1 MIFNGD
7 MTIWILAVGLLV
19 SVALAG
25 WRQGAIRAAFSL
37 VGILFAYWLAEPVG
51 GLFQPLLPILGVG
64 NPILTWAIAPVIG
77 FALVSAVFKFA
88 AFFVHHRVEMYYKY
102 KAGDLRLALWER
114 LNSRLGICLGLV
126 NGAAYFILVSFCLFN
141 LSYATT
147 QVAVAP
153 NQPASIQ
160 WVNQLGQDLQAT
172 GVAKAATAVATLP
185 PTYYKLADV
194 TGLLMQNP
202 QASQRLADYPALMSL
217 YERDDIQA
225 LLQDSALTNALA
237 GGTALGEIL
246 NNATVRG
253 LLQNK
258 ELFSS
263 VQGILESNLDDL
275 SIFLATG
282 KSPKYDGEKII
293 GRWEFNVNVT
303 IAWLRQNQPKMPASE
318 MRAARGWMTSAYAQ
332 TRLLAAGDHQL
343 FVKNLPKLKPNPGAA
358 APTTELNNWKG
369 DWKRTGTNYDLHITG
384 AGGEKYLT
392 ATAEDLRLFIKDGK
406 NLLIFDR
413 SQ

>member
-263 VQGILESNLDDL
+263 VQGHSGKQPRRPLNFSGHRQVAKIRRRENHRPVGIQRQRDHCVAAAEPAENARERNARRPRLDDL
-275 SIFLATG
+275 
-282 KSPKYDGEKII
+282 
-293 GRWEFNVNVT
+293 R
-303 IAWLRQNQPKMPASE
+303 LRA
-318 MRAARGWMTSAYAQ
+318 
-332 TRLLAAGDHQL
+332 
-343 FVKNLPKLKPNPGAA
+343 NPS
-358 APTTELNNWKG
+358 
-369 DWKRTGTNYDLHITG
+369 
-384 AGGEKYLT
+384 AGG
-392 ATAEDLRLFIKDGK
+392 R
-406 NLLIFDR
+406 
-413 SQ
+413 